1 MKYKYTLIRLD
12 RPTSTMKTNNINGLV
27 RVTNNYR
34 RLGIKYRIVKGEVKW
49 VYLTKMI
56 VALGLSAIDVGFL

>member
-34 RLGIKYRIVKGEVKW
+34 RLGIKYRIVKGEVK
-49 VYLTKMI
+49 
-56 VALGLSAIDVGFL
+56 